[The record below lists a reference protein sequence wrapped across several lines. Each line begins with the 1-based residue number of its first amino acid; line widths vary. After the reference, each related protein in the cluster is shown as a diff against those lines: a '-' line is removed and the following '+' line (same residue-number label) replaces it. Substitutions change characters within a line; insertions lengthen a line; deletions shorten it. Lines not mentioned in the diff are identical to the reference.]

1 MQFFDQHLISTPT
14 SSCVTFFLFLVSP
27 SIILKRH
34 TPQLLKAIGDPDS
47 LAVSMWANDL
57 LTDSFNNELQ
67 TTQGLSQ
74 FKKAHK
80 IMSEVYRVVGTSN
93 GSELLKK
100 FCTVLKEQEDP
111 ILSNIADEILQKLN

>member
-1 MQFFDQHLISTPT
+1 M
-14 SSCVTFFLFLVSP
+14 
-27 SIILKRH
+27 KRH

-57 LTDSFNNELQ
+57 LTDHFNNKLQ

-74 FKKAHK
+74 FQKAQM
-80 IMSEVYRVVGTSN
+80 ILTEVYRVVSTSN
-93 GSELLKK
+93 GCELLKK

-111 ILSNIADEILQKLN
+111 ILSDIADEILQKLT

>member
-1 MQFFDQHLISTPT
+1 M
-14 SSCVTFFLFLVSP
+14 SP

-34 TPQLLKAIGDPDS
+34 TPQLLKAIGDPDN

-57 LTDSFNNELQ
+57 LTDPFFSKLQ

-74 FKKAHK
+74 FQKAQM
-80 IMSEVYRVVGTSN
+80 ILTEVYRVVGTSN

-100 FCTVLKEQEDP
+100 FCTLLKEQEDP
-111 ILSNIADEILQKLN
+111 ILSNIADKISQKLN

>member
-1 MQFFDQHLISTPT
+1 MQFFDQDLISIPT

>member
-1 MQFFDQHLISTPT
+1 MQFFDQDLISIPT

-47 LAVSMWANDL
+47 LAVSMWASDL
-57 LTDSFNNELQ
+57 LTDHFNDKFKTTPEL
-67 TTQGLSQ
+67 SR
-74 FKKAHK
+74 FRKADM
-80 IMSEVYRVVGTSN
+80 IMSEFYRAVSTVN

-111 ILSNIADEILQKLN
+111 ILSNLADEILQKLN

>member
-1 MQFFDQHLISTPT
+1 M
-14 SSCVTFFLFLVSP
+14 TFFFFLVSP
-27 SIILKRH
+27 SVILKRH
-34 TPQLLKAIGDPDS
+34 TPQLLKAVGDPDI

-80 IMSEVYRVVGTSN
+80 IMSEIYRAVDTGN

-100 FCTVLKEQEDP
+100 FCTVLNDQEDP
-111 ILSNIADEILQKLN
+111 RLSNIADEILQKLN